1 MMQPKMLDF
10 YKRLLMAASDV
21 GIITST
27 TMNDHYVSIDIADGN
42 DTYLLTVMLGKKED
56 NENDPV

>member
-21 GIITST
+21 GIIAST
-27 TMNDHYVSIDIADGN
+27 TMNNHYVSIDIADGN

-56 NENDPV
+56 NKDAD

>member
-42 DTYLLTVMLGKKED
+42 NTYLLTVMLGKKED

>member
-1 MMQPKMLDF
+1 MMQPKILDF

-27 TMNDHYVSIDIADGN
+27 TMNDHYVSIDVADG
-42 DTYLLTVMLGKKED
+42 DKTYLLTVMMGKKED
-56 NENDPV
+56 NENDIV

>member
-10 YKRLLMAASDV
+10 YKRLLMAAIDV

>member
-1 MMQPKMLDF
+1 MMQPKILDF

-21 GIITST
+21 GVIAST
-27 TMNDHYVSIDIADGN
+27 TMNDHYVSIDVADG
-42 DTYLLTVMLGKKED
+42 DKTYLLTVMVGKKEE

>member
-27 TMNDHYVSIDIADGN
+27 TMNDHYVSIDVADG
-42 DTYLLTVMLGKKED
+42 DKTYLLTVMTGKKED
-56 NENDPV
+56 KEDDLV

>member
-21 GIITST
+21 GIIAST
-27 TMNDHYVSIDIADGN
+27 TMNDRYVRIDVADG
-42 DTYLLTVMLGKKED
+42 DKTYHLLTVMVGNKEG
-56 NENDPV
+56 E

>member
-42 DTYLLTVMLGKKED
+42 NTYLLTVMLGKKED
-56 NENDPV
+56 NDNDPV

>member
-21 GIITST
+21 GIIAST